1 MHADQ
6 FPITVQDLDLRKMGI
21 QELSDSLETLRNLKR
36 LSLGVN
42 PFKSLKFVKLPVLSL
57 GALYLNACSFH
68 LISPLLVSMLEEK
81 NKTAK
86 LAVVAFGNRNLNA
99 ADVKRTLE
107 EMDENRFSIH
117 IDYNDATLTE
127 MSKSFPNLYCWD
139 AESSS
144 YFKEFGFRKS
154 QVVVPICY
162 TDVYNEI
169 KNSID
174 EDYVY
179 QVFKRR
185 KYW

>member
-57 GALYLNACSFH
+57 CLMSFSH
-68 LISPLLVSMLEEK
+68 RRHSNSDYQTQLQRVLQFYSFLPTWTPTMV
-81 NKTAK
+81 K
-86 LAVVAFGNRNLNA
+86 LSGSY
-99 ADVKRTLE
+99 KH
-107 EMDENRFSIH
+107 S
-117 IDYNDATLTE
+117 
-127 MSKSFPNLYCWD
+127 NLYCWD